1 MLLLYTGRGKAMGK
15 INYKAIYDRNKHG
28 WYDMTEDPQKYE
40 ALLAG
45 HYSDSNHFVYE
56 LLQNAEDERADK
68 VVIEYYSDK
77 LVFYHNGDP
86 FDEADVRG
94 VSSMLMGTKDRD
106 DAQTIG
112 RFGMGFKSVF
122 KYTYQP
128 EIYSDDEAFKITR
141 YLLPVEITEGWDF
154 EAAKKEIICKLTGG
168 RSFAPFSM
176 CEHLT
181 KIIIPFKKYGR
192 NGELEAVPGDD
203 VLQKLNELNGE
214 ILLFLT
220 HIQNLYWVNRENGRH
235 AMITLKQDEN
245 DDRLITCRI
254 EGSEYGDKE
263 EITRYLKYKDM
274 FDHPE
279 MRGAEVSV
287 AYKLNSRAD
296 NINEVNDSD
305 IWVYFPTRDNTDLPF
320 LIHGSFETAVS
331 REKLMTPS
339 TFNSD
344 LFEKLGDLIADSM
357 IDLSERKLITQTFI
371 RRVLIAAFADEENN
385 ETIPGLKEK
394 VTITFT
400 EKGLLPDRNGN
411 YCAPADLMIPVPF
424 KIGDFLDKS
433 LFSAAFSKVS
443 GFVAFNNEKEANF
456 TAYYVWLRDDLKLKI
471 YSLTQMAMDLRKMVD
486 VQVPNSGE
494 NLEALKDF
502 YDFLSDNRES
512 VYKTAISWSRSG
524 PYEQTIRNG
533 IEKAWEQLREAPI
546 ILNRLNKLVPAYKG
560 KNPLIY
566 LAASSEYKSV
576 MQSALVHNSIAQS
589 FKEVLSTGFMI
600 QEFNNFQYIK
610 EKVIKKYI
618 DIGDTIAFEDPD
630 NYEDEYLEDI
640 SQILALL
647 EASGD
652 IGSIVGM
659 LKEANI
665 IKVKTDDGSGLFT
678 YPGKAYVR
686 TSDEGI
692 DLSVYFAPIP
702 DDDMGIFAEDEEET
716 SYIDFEMD
724 EVDESFYEEHG
735 ISISKLKKLGLITT
749 PVSDGPK
756 KQDGVGDGYWVAMG
770 EYCPRIQIEGLEDN
784 LYFIENHPDDE
795 LAKRKSAEILKLAL
809 LSYRKMRGKKR
820 FRKNNPY
827 EGKMEAAYVLHGI
840 IRSRAWLFD
849 KNSEVQRINKL
860 SRYDLN
866 PAIYKEV
873 QADKAAYL
881 ALGFVEKEADSTAD
895 TFEQVGNLDKK
906 DKMLLLK
913 QLARELG
920 KEVIEQG
927 SATDPWN
934 DDDQGGVFDPMAW
947 QDTEFP
953 NNRIRNLDNLIRHV
967 QEQFY
972 CADPISYKK
981 VWRRIRISKSSKTD
995 RAYAIGMYTNGSD
1008 VKICQACKQPI
1019 VNIQVDQIANY
1030 GIEMPQLNLCMCNNC
1045 AAQYKA
1051 VRDGNKEVF
1060 RDQMKNSIL
1069 SLDISAEEN
1078 EYIIQINADL
1088 SLHFTQT
1095 HVAELQEIFRLLN
1108 EYGTPAENVDLD
1120 EDSRATGPLMH
1131 PARKSALES
1140 YAEQP
1145 AVTAEQMDLFSIQE
1159 PEKKEPEQIEE
1170 PDVARRGCFITYK
1183 KSFAGGETY
1192 DNTLQPDKFPLHK
1205 AFEGHR
1211 VGDVVVFQGKQYEI
1225 IGIL

>member
-1 MLLLYTGRGKAMGK
+1 MGK
-15 INYKAIYDRNKHG
+15 IDYKAIYDRNKHG

-68 VVIEYYSDK
+68 VVIEYYADK

-128 EIYSDDEAFKITR
+128 EIYSDGEAFKITR

-154 EAAKKEIICKLTGG
+154 EAAKRGVICKLAGG
-168 RSFAPFSM
+168 RSFAPFSA
-176 CEHLT
+176 CEHIT

-192 NGELEAVPGDD
+192 NGELEAVPGED
-203 VLQKLNELNGE
+203 VLQKLNELHGE

-220 HIQNLYWVNRENGRH
+220 HIQNLYWVNKENGRH
-235 AMITLKQDEN
+235 AMITLEQDEK
-245 DDRLITCRI
+245 DEQLITCRI
-254 EGSEYGDKE
+254 EGSEYGNKE
-263 EITRYLKYKDM
+263 EISRYLKYKDV
-274 FDHPE
+274 FEHPE
-279 MRGAEVSV
+279 MHGAEVSV

-305 IWVYFPTRDNTDLPF
+305 IWVYFPTRDNTELPF

-339 TFNSD
+339 AFNDD
-344 LFEKLGDLIADSM
+344 LFEKMGDLIADSM
-357 IDLSERKLITQTFI
+357 INLAERKLITQMFI
-371 RRVLIAAFADEENN
+371 RRVLITAFADEEKNG
-385 ETIPGLKEK
+385 TIPGLKEK
-394 VTITFT
+394 VTRVFVK
-400 EKGLLPDRNGN
+400 KGLLPDRNGN
-411 YCAPADLMIPVPF
+411 YCSPADLMIPIPF
-424 KIGDFLDKS
+424 KIGDFWDKS
-433 LFSAAFSKVS
+433 LFAPVFSKVS
-443 GFVAFNNEKEANF
+443 GFVAFNNEREANF
-456 TAYYVWLRDDLKLKI
+456 TTYYAWLRDDLKLKI
-471 YSLTQMAMDLRKMVD
+471 YSLMQMAIDLRKMAD
-486 VQVPNSGE
+486 VQVSNSGE
-494 NLEALKDF
+494 NLETLKAF

-533 IEKAWEQLREAPI
+533 IENAWNLLRETPI

-560 KNPLIY
+560 KYPAIY

-576 MQSALVHNSIAQS
+576 MQSELVHNSIAQS
-589 FKEVLSTGFMI
+589 FKELLSTGFMI

-610 EKVIKKYI
+610 EKVIKRYI
-618 DIGDTIAFEDPD
+618 DIGETIAFENPD
-630 NYEDEYLEDI
+630 NYEEEYLEDI
-640 SQILALL
+640 RQIMALL
-647 EASGD
+647 DVSGD
-652 IGSIVGM
+652 VSIIVGM
-659 LKEANI
+659 LKDANI
-665 IKVKTDDGSGLFT
+665 IKVRSEDGSGLFT
-678 YPGKAYVR
+678 PPGKAYVKN
-686 TSDEGI
+686 SDEGI

-702 DDDMGIFAEDEEET
+702 DDDMGIFAENEEA

-749 PVSDGPK
+749 PISDGPR

-784 LYFIENHPDDE
+784 LYYIENHPEDD
-795 LAKRKSAEILKLAL
+795 LAKKKSAEILKLAL
-809 LSYRKMRGKKR
+809 LTYRKMRGKKR

-827 EGKMEAAYVLHGI
+827 EGKMEAAYVLHGV
-840 IRSRAWLFD
+840 IRSRSWLFD
-849 KNSEVQRINKL
+849 KNFDVQCISKL

-866 PAIYKEV
+866 PAIYKDV
-873 QADKAAYL
+873 HADKAAYL
-881 ALGFVEKEADSTAD
+881 ELGFVEKDADSIAD
-895 TFEQVGNLDKK
+895 TFEQVGNLDKR

-920 KEVIEQG
+920 KEVVEPSREEDSWDEPKKNG
-927 SATDPWN
+927 T
-934 DDDQGGVFDPMAW
+934 FDPMAW

-953 NNRIRNLDNLIRHV
+953 NSRIRNLDNLIRHV

-981 VWRRIRISKSSKTD
+981 VWRRIRVSKSSKTD
-995 RAYAIGMYTNGSD
+995 RAYAIGMYTNESN

-1045 AAQYKA
+1045 AAKYKT
-1051 VRDGNKEVF
+1051 VRDSNKNIF
-1060 RDQMKNSIL
+1060 REQMKNSIL

-1108 EYGTPAENVDLD
+1108 EYGTPAGNVDLD
-1120 EDSRATGPLMH
+1120 EDSGATRPFMH
-1131 PARKSALES
+1131 PIKKSVIES
-1140 YAEQP
+1140 YTEQSG
-1145 AVTAEQMDLFSIQE
+1145 VTPEYLASFSMQKE
-1159 PEKKEPEQIEE
+1159 EVREPEQMEE
-1170 PDVARRGCFITYK
+1170 PDVARKGCFITYK
-1183 KSFAGGETY
+1183 KSFAGGVTY